1 MKIKF
6 LDGLELDAIQVNGS
20 RRYFQGAQRDS
31 LEFVFEKGVYSF
43 DDLDEYFSNKSK
55 TSKITL
61 IDDAQNQY
69 IYDDYV
75 IRVSMSLTPV
85 VVEPATSTTP
95 EVTEER
101 YSIVMAQQ
109 TYTEKLI
116 EQLLGT

>member
-6 LDGLELDAIQVNGS
+6 LDGLELDVIQVNGS
-20 RRYFQGAQRDS
+20 KRYFQGAQRDS
-31 LEFVFEKGVYSF
+31 LEFVFEKGAYSF
-43 DDLDEYFSNKSK
+43 DDLDAYFADKNK
-55 TSKITL
+55 TRKITL
-61 IDDAQNQY
+61 IDDAHNQY
-69 IYDDYV
+69 VYDDYV

-101 YSIVMAQQ
+101 ISVIMAQQ
-109 TYTEKLI
+109 TYMEKLV

>member
-1 MKIKF
+1 
-6 LDGLELDAIQVNGS
+6 
-20 RRYFQGAQRDS
+20 
-31 LEFVFEKGVYSF
+31 
-43 DDLDEYFSNKSK
+43 
-55 TSKITL
+55 
-61 IDDAQNQY
+61 
-69 IYDDYV
+69 
-75 IRVSMSLTPV
+75 MSLTPV